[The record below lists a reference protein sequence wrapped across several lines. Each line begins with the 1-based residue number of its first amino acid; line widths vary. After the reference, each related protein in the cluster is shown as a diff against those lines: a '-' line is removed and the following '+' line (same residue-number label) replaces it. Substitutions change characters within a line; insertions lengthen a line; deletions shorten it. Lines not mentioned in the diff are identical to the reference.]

1 MRHLKADI
9 AIIGGGAA
17 GLSIAAGAA
26 QMGARV
32 VLFESGQMG
41 GDCLNTGCV
50 PSKTLLA
57 EAAAREV
64 EARLTP
70 ETAYRDAMQ
79 EVARVISAISPH
91 DSAERFESL
100 GVTVI
105 NQHARFDGM
114 RHLVS
119 ADYSVRFKRAVIA
132 TGAEPAIPDIPGLEQ
147 IPYLTTD
154 TLWSHGSHP
163 RRLMIIGAGPVG
175 IELALAHQKLGASVV
190 LVEQAQLA
198 PQLPT
203 AAGDC
208 IRTMLTEAGVRV
220 LEGWE
225 PERVNVHEGAINVA
239 FRSQPAIEVDTLLLA
254 SGRTPCTDGLNLESA
269 GVQCTGGRIETN
281 VRMQTSNRSIYALGD
296 VTTRGGLTHLASHH
310 ASIVLRHALFRIPAR
325 VDQAIVP
332 RVIYS
337 HPEIAHAGMTEAEL
351 TARPDAGGLRRLHV
365 PMADNDRAMTES
377 SVDGG
382 IWVVAT
388 KRGEVLSVTIV
399 SEGAGDL
406 IMPWVLLMQQ
416 GGKLSTMAGLVFPY
430 PTRGELSKRVAGQF
444 YQAKLFSKPMR
455 LLVQILCRLLP

>member
-1 MRHLKADI
+1 MQHLNADL

-32 VLFESGQMG
+32 VLFESAQMG

-79 EVARVISAISPH
+79 EVARVISAIAPH
-91 DSAERFESL
+91 DSVERFESL

-105 NQHARFDGM
+105 HQHARFDGV

-132 TGAEPAIPDIPGLEQ
+132 TGAEPAIPNILGLDQ
-147 IPYLTTD
+147 VPYLTTD

-163 RRLMIIGAGPVG
+163 RRLMILGAGPVG

-190 LVEQAQLA
+190 LVEQGQLAAQL
-198 PQLPT
+198 PS
-203 AAGDC
+203 AASDC
-208 IRTMLTEAGVRV
+208 IRTMLTAAGVRV

-225 PERVNVHEGAINVA
+225 PERVNVHDGAINVA
-239 FRSQPAIEVDTLLLA
+239 FKAQPAIEIDTLLLA
-254 SGRTPCTDGLNLESA
+254 SGRVPTTDGLNLDSA
-269 GVQCTGGRIETN
+269 GVHCDGDRIATN
-281 VRMQTSNRSIYALGD
+281 VRMQTSNRSIYAVGD

-310 ASIVLRHALFRIPAR
+310 ASIVLRHALFRITAR
-325 VDQAIVP
+325 VDQAVVP
-332 RVIYS
+332 RVIYT
-337 HPEIAHAGMTEAEL
+337 HPEIAHAGLTEPEL
-351 TARPDAGGLRRLHV
+351 IARPDAARLRRLHV
-365 PMADNDRAMTES
+365 PMADSDRAITENTGE
-377 SVDGG
+377 GG
-382 IWVVAT
+382 IWIVAT

-430 PTRGELSKRVAGQF
+430 PTRGELSKRIAGQF

-455 LLVQILCRLLP
+455 LLVRILCRLLP

>member
-91 DSAERFESL
+91 DSVERFESL

-132 TGAEPAIPDIPGLEQ
+132 TGAEPAIPNISGLEQ
-147 IPYLTTD
+147 VPYLTTD

-190 LVEQAQLA
+190 LVEQVQLA
-198 PQLPT
+198 PQLPA

-208 IRTMLTEAGVRV
+208 IRSMLTEAG
-220 LEGWE
+220 
-225 PERVNVHEGAINVA
+225 
-239 FRSQPAIEVDTLLLA
+239 FQ
-254 SGRTPCTDGLNLESA
+254 RT
-269 GVQCTGGRIETN
+269 
-281 VRMQTSNRSIYALGD
+281 
-296 VTTRGGLTHLASHH
+296 
-310 ASIVLRHALFRIPAR
+310 
-325 VDQAIVP
+325 
-332 RVIYS
+332 
-337 HPEIAHAGMTEAEL
+337 
-351 TARPDAGGLRRLHV
+351 
-365 PMADNDRAMTES
+365 
-377 SVDGG
+377 
-382 IWVVAT
+382 
-388 KRGEVLSVTIV
+388 
-399 SEGAGDL
+399 
-406 IMPWVLLMQQ
+406 
-416 GGKLSTMAGLVFPY
+416 
-430 PTRGELSKRVAGQF
+430 
-444 YQAKLFSKPMR
+444 
-455 LLVQILCRLLP
+455 

>member
-1 MRHLKADI
+1 MRRLNTDL

-32 VLFESGQMG
+32 VLFEAERMG

-70 ETAYRDAMQ
+70 EVAYREAMQ
-79 EVARVISAISPH
+79 EVTRVISEIAPH
-91 DSAERFESL
+91 DSVERFESL
-100 GVTVI
+100 GVKVI
-105 NQHARFDGM
+105 TEQARFDGA

-119 ADYSVRFKRAVIA
+119 EGYSVRFKRAVIA
-132 TGAEPAIPDIPGLEQ
+132 TGAVPAIPNIAGLEQ
-147 IPYLTTD
+147 VPYLTTD
-154 TLWSHGSHP
+154 TLWSQCSHP
-163 RRLMIIGAGPVG
+163 CRLMIMGAGPVG

-198 PQLPT
+198 TQLPS
-203 AAGDC
+203 AAGDW
-208 IRTMLTEAGVRV
+208 IRTMLSEAGVRV
-220 LEGWE
+220 LEGWS
-225 PERVNVHEGAINVA
+225 PERVSVHDGEINVA
-239 FRSQPAIEVDTLLLA
+239 FQEQPAITVDTLLLA
-254 SGRTPCTDGLNLESA
+254 SGRVATSDALNLASA
-269 GVQCTGGRIETN
+269 GVDCDGGRIQTN
-281 VRMQTSNRSIYALGD
+281 RSMQTSNRSIYAVGD

-325 VDQAIVP
+325 VDRAVIP

-337 HPEIAHAGMTEAEL
+337 HPEVAHAGLTESEL
-351 TARPDAGGLRRLHV
+351 TARADSAALRRLHL
-365 PMADNDRAMTES
+365 PMSDNDRAITES
-377 SVDGG
+377 AVSGG
-382 IWVVAT
+382 LWVVAT

-416 GGKLSTMAGLVFPY
+416 GSKLSTMAGLVFPY

-444 YQAKLFSKPMR
+444 YQAKLFSRPVR
-455 LLVQILCRLLP
+455 WLVQIMCRLLP

>member
-1 MRHLKADI
+1 MHHLKADL

-32 VLFESGQMG
+32 VLFESAQMG

-79 EVARVISAISPH
+79 EVARVISAIAPH
-91 DSAERFESL
+91 DSVERFESL

-105 NQHARFDGM
+105 NQHARFDGV

-132 TGAEPAIPDIPGLEQ
+132 TGAEPAIPNISGLDQ
-147 IPYLTTD
+147 VPYLTTD
-154 TLWSHGSHP
+154 TLWSHGAHP
-163 RRLMIIGAGPVG
+163 RRLMILGAGPVG

-198 PQLPT
+198 AQLPV
-203 AAGDC
+203 AASDC
-208 IRTMLTEAGVRV
+208 IRTMLTQAGIRV

-225 PERVNVHEGAINVA
+225 PERVNLHDSAITVA
-239 FRSQPAIEVDTLLLA
+239 FKAQPAIEIDTLLLA
-254 SGRTPCTDGLNLESA
+254 SGRVATTNGLNLESA
-269 GVQCTGGRIETN
+269 GVRCDGGRIETN
-281 VRMQTSNRSIYALGD
+281 VRMQTSNRSIYAVGD
-296 VTTRGGLTHLASHH
+296 VTARGGLTHLASHH
-310 ASIVLRHALFRIPAR
+310 ASIVLRHALFRMPAR
-325 VDQAIVP
+325 VDQAVVP

-337 HPEIAHAGMTEAEL
+337 HPEIAHAGLTEPEL
-351 TARPDAGGLRRLHV
+351 TARPDAARLRRLHV
-365 PMADNDRAMTES
+365 PMADNDRAITEHT
-377 SVDGG
+377 VEGG

-416 GGKLSTMAGLVFPY
+416 GGKLSSMAGLVFPY

-455 LLVQILCRLLP
+455 LLVRILCRLLP

>member
-91 DSAERFESL
+91 DSIERFESL
-100 GVTVI
+100 GVRVI

-132 TGAEPAIPDIPGLEQ
+132 TGAEPAIPNIPGLEQ
-147 IPYLTTD
+147 VPYLTTD

-190 LVEQAQLA
+190 LVEQVQLA
-198 PQLPT
+198 PQLPA

-208 IRTMLTEAGVRV
+208 IRSMLTEAGVRV

-225 PERVNVHEGAINVA
+225 PERVNVHEGAVNVA

-254 SGRTPCTDGLNLESA
+254 SGRFPSTDGLNLES
-269 GVQCTGGRIETN
+269 GGGAEHR
-281 VRMQTSNRSIYALGD
+281 RSD
-296 VTTRGGLTHLASHH
+296 
-310 ASIVLRHALFRIPAR
+310 
-325 VDQAIVP
+325 
-332 RVIYS
+332 
-337 HPEIAHAGMTEAEL
+337 
-351 TARPDAGGLRRLHV
+351 
-365 PMADNDRAMTES
+365 
-377 SVDGG
+377 
-382 IWVVAT
+382 
-388 KRGEVLSVTIV
+388 
-399 SEGAGDL
+399 
-406 IMPWVLLMQQ
+406 
-416 GGKLSTMAGLVFPY
+416 
-430 PTRGELSKRVAGQF
+430 
-444 YQAKLFSKPMR
+444 
-455 LLVQILCRLLP
+455 

>member
-1 MRHLKADI
+1 MHHLKADL

-32 VLFESGQMG
+32 VLFESAQMG

-79 EVARVISAISPH
+79 EVARVISAIAPH
-91 DSAERFESL
+91 DSVERFESL

-105 NQHARFDGM
+105 NQHARFDGV

-132 TGAEPAIPDIPGLEQ
+132 TGAEPAIPNISGLDQ
-147 IPYLTTD
+147 VPYLTTD
-154 TLWSHGSHP
+154 TLWSHGAHP
-163 RRLMIIGAGPVG
+163 RRLMIMGAGPVG

-198 PQLPT
+198 AQLPA

-208 IRTMLTEAGVRV
+208 IRTMLTQAGVRV

-225 PERVNVHEGAINVA
+225 PERVNLHDGAITVA
-239 FRSQPAIEVDTLLLA
+239 FKAQPAIEIDTLLLA
-254 SGRTPCTDGLNLESA
+254 SGRVATTDGLNLESA
-269 GVQCTGGRIETN
+269 GVRCDGGRIETN
-281 VRMQTSNRSIYALGD
+281 VRMQTSNRSIYAVGD
-296 VTTRGGLTHLASHH
+296 VTARGGLTHLASHH
-310 ASIVLRHALFRIPAR
+310 ASIVLRHALFRMPAR
-325 VDQAIVP
+325 VDQAVVP
-332 RVIYS
+332 RVIYT
-337 HPEIAHAGMTEAEL
+337 HPEIAHAGLTEPEL
-351 TARPDAGGLRRLHV
+351 TARPDAARLRRLHV
-365 PMADNDRAMTES
+365 PMADNDRAITEDT
-377 SVDGG
+377 VEGG

-388 KRGEVLSVTIV
+388 KGGEVLSVTIV

-416 GGKLSTMAGLVFPY
+416 GGKLSSMAGLVFPY

-455 LLVQILCRLLP
+455 LLVRILCRLLP